1 MPRRK
6 TSPLS
11 SYPKSQIRDF
21 VEDEKSLGRATKGEI
36 AAAIGIRPSHFSNLL
51 NGRNEWKLTQL
62 ERLAEFLGVPIARLF
77 EERGKKTHPA
87 LAAASEPDALE
98 DRLLRALRSESE
110 SLRDELRA
118 DLSALLREHA
128 AGTGTML
135 AGREEPEGRPDAAI
149 PLAGALPI
157 EIRDLD
163 AGYDGPPAASATESL
178 WFRRDWLRRHGLDPA
193 RCLIV
198 TVQSDSMERTLPP
211 GCSVLINRDR
221 RKREVGRIYALRLE
235 NEIVVGRADRDKQ
248 GRWLL
253 ESERPDGKPVP
264 WPNDAEVVG
273 EVQWMARSL

>member
-77 EERGKKTHPA
+77 EERGKRTDPA
-87 LAAASEPDALE
+87 PPADSEPGALE

-110 SLRDELRA
+110 SLRNGLRS
-118 DLSALLREHA
+118 DLGDLLREHA
-128 AGTGTML
+128 AKTEAM
-135 AGREEPEGRPDAAI
+135 APREEEPAGRPDALI

-163 AGYDGPPAASATESL
+163 TGYDGPPAESATESL

-198 TVQSDSMERTLPP
+198 TVQGDSMERTLPP
-211 GCSVLINRDR
+211 GCSALINRDR
-221 RKREVGRIYALRLE
+221 RKRQAGRIYALRVEEGLM
-235 NEIVVGRADRDKQ
+235 VRRAGRDEA
-248 GRWLL
+248 GRWML
-253 ESERPDGKPVP
+253 ESEGPEGKPVP
-264 WPNDAEVVG
+264 WPEDAEVVG